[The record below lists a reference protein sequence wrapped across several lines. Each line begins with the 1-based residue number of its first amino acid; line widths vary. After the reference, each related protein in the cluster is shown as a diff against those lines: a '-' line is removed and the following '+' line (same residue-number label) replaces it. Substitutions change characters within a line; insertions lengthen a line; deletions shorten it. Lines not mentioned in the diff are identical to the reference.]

1 MSQDLKHDQVFVEC
15 AQHEMLIGTEIEPR
29 TTIILENDNCSL
41 QYKSSPHFE
50 SIQKISDKYNVNILP
65 VFGTPEHGKGEV
77 DHVGGVAKST
87 IRWEIA
93 GGGFFADAYGM
104 VLMFERKFRDQ

>member
-1 MSQDLKHDQVFVEC
+1 
-15 AQHEMLIGTEIEPR
+15 MLIGIEIEPR

-50 SIQKISDKYNVNILP
+50 SIQKISDKYNINILP

-77 DHVGGVAKST
+77 DHVEGVAKST
-87 IRWEIA
+87 IRWGIA
-93 GGGFFADAYGM
+93 GGAFFTDAYGM

>member
-1 MSQDLKHDQVFVEC
+1 MKYQREKSYHAYLSQDLKHDQVFVEC

-87 IRWEIA
+87 IR
-93 GGGFFADAYGM
+93 
-104 VLMFERKFRDQ
+104 